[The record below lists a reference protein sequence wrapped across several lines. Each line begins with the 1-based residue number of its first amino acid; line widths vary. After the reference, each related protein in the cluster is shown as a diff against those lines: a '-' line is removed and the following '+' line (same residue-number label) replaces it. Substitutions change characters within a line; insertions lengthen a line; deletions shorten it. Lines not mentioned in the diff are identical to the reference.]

1 MKSEFEH
8 SWLTHEHFFSLLKS
22 GSQQNSWTAIGSYIF
37 YIPFTQRFTFS
48 LSFVFS
54 LCLFPFFLLS
64 LSLPLNN
71 LFVEK
76 ENFFFQDHFHVTFY
90 FLTFMGFRTV
100 QVLKSL
106 KISSPHHQLRQ
117 NNLLDEF
124 QCYCVNCFVVL

>member
-1 MKSEFEH
+1 MKSEFEL
-8 SWLTHEHFFSLLKS
+8 SWLTHEYFFSLLKS

-37 YIPFTQRFTFS
+37 YVPFTQRFTFS

-76 ENFFFQDHFHVTFY
+76 ENFFFSGSFSCYLLLSHLHGFQDCASIKTPQNLFPTASTETKQFSWWIS
-90 FLTFMGFRTV
+90 
-100 QVLKSL
+100 VLL
-106 KISSPHHQLRQ
+106 
-117 NNLLDEF
+117 
-124 QCYCVNCFVVL
+124 C